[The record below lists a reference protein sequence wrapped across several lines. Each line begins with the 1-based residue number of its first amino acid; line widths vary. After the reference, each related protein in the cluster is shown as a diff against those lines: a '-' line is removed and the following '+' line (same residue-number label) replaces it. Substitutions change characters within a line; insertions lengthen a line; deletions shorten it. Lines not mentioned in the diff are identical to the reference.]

1 MERCRSRKDVAVLR
15 TGFWIDTSP
24 LGGCCRLACD
34 TVCELVDREL
44 VSAVR
49 IPYGITPELDFFSRR

>member
-1 MERCRSRKDVAVLR
+1 MTRVTVLR

-24 LGGCCRLACD
+24 LVGCCRLACD
-34 TVCELVDREL
+34 IVGELVDRES
-44 VSAVR
+44 VPAVR